1 METLHIASAARGIR
15 HVFIRD
21 MVLPARIGV
30 YAHEQ
35 QAAQRVRIN
44 LDLGVQDDGL
54 GGLSRPRAARDNL
67 SRVVDYAEIADKI
80 RAIVAAGHVF
90 LVETLA
96 ERIAESCLE
105 DARVHLARV
114 RVEKIDVF
122 ADAISAGVEIERRQ
136 SDFSTRGGRAAAGT
150 KT

>member
-1 METLHIASAARGIR
+1 METLPIASAARALR

-54 GGLSRPRAARDNL
+54 GGLSRPRAVRDSL

-80 RAIVAAGHVF
+80 RAIVAAGHIF

-96 ERIAESCLE
+96 ERIAEACLE

-114 RVEKIDVF
+114 RVEKLDVF
-122 ADAISAGVEIERRQ
+122 PDATSAGVEIERRR
-136 SDFSTRGGRAAAGT
+136 SDFSTRAAHPPAVT
-150 KT
+150 NT